1 MVYVNKFNDMYYLFD
16 VVTYWILMFR
26 LVSDS
31 LQFHTTS
38 IFLGHR
44 VNKTGSNWLIQS
56 NRSETMHIFGLM
68 SSVIYFLGLLKKL
81 LNRLKSYL
89 NQQKS
94 AFLLSRKAWL
104 SSFKKRHNYVVVRC
118 FQQNWLQFGRHHYC
132 TQRQVWI

>member
-1 MVYVNKFNDMYYLFD
+1 MVYVNKFNYMYYLFD

-56 NRSETMHIFGLM
+56 NKLETIHIFGLM
-68 SSVIYFLGLLKKL
+68 SRS
-81 LNRLKSYL
+81 
-89 NQQKS
+89 
-94 AFLLSRKAWL
+94 
-104 SSFKKRHNYVVVRC
+104 
-118 FQQNWLQFGRHHYC
+118 
-132 TQRQVWI
+132 